1 MASILSMLRRF
12 ESLDTDKIISET
24 MEESKETLADLNAE
38 QINTGLKADGELM
51 PDYSIRSVVQ
61 YGKPA
66 GPIRLRD
73 KGDWQ
78 AGLYVTVQ
86 GDKVVFNDTDNKDQK
101 LTERY
106 GEDIKGLSDKYKNEA
121 IREKVRP
128 VFKGKMEAAT
138 GLKMS

>member
-1 MASILSMLRRF
+1 MATIGNMLRRF
-12 ESLDTDKIISET
+12 ENLDTDKIISET

-78 AGLYVTVQ
+78 AGLYVTVE
-86 GDKVVFNDTDNKDQK
+86 GDKVVFNNTDNKDQQ